1 MTDTRSHQ
9 QTSKEHRKKV
19 IEGETNARDA
29 KILAPPQRL
38 PKSSCSGVNHPIKA
52 PRQPFSLPQT
62 TPYYNHSNTSKHK
75 ALINT
80 SKTQPWVSLNKQTLP
95 SRSPR
100 PPRRQKTT
108 WTPSPPPTSAHKT
121 ARSAPRIA
129 QNWLEVPLAELQEMP
144 RELLRSSMRRE
155 WR

>member
-38 PKSSCSGVNHPIKA
+38 HESSCSGVNHPIKP
-52 PRQPFSLPQT
+52 PRQPSSLPQT
-62 TPYYNHSNTSKHK
+62 TPYYNLSNTSKHT
-75 ALINT
+75 LITT
-80 SKTQPWVSLNKQTLP
+80 SKSQPWVFLNKQTLP

-121 ARSAPRIA
+121 ACSAPRIA
-129 QNWLEVPLAELQEMP
+129 QNWLEVPLAVLQVMP
-144 RELLRSSMRRE
+144 REQLRSSTKRE